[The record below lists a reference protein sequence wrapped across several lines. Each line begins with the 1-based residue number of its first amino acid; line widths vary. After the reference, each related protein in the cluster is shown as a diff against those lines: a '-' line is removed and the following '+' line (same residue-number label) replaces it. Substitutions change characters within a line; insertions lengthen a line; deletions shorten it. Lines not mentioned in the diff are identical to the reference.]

1 MYMSETTKIVTETV
15 SIYESNPSLVVN
27 VPPILKIKDYVT
39 AHGYGVTATFDF
51 TGIPAEHHNDMLMLI
66 RVVGYHLARPAI
78 KEQKPIKE
86 PKPISPIKKLLHI
99 LLPRRYD
106 F

>member
-15 SIYESNPSLVVN
+15 SIYDSNPSLITN

-66 RVVGYHLARPAI
+66 RIGGYHLARPAI
-78 KEQKPIKE
+78 NRPAIKE
-86 PKPISPIKKLLHI
+86 PKPISPIKRLLHL
-99 LLPRRYD
+99 LLPIRYD

>member
-15 SIYESNPSLVVN
+15 SIYDSNPSLITN
-27 VPPILKIKDYVT
+27 VPPILKITDYVT

-66 RVVGYHLARPAI
+66 RIGGYHLARPAI
-78 KEQKPIKE
+78 NRPAIKE
-86 PKPISPIKKLLHI
+86 PKPISPIKRLLHL
-99 LLPRRYD
+99 LLPIRYEL
-106 F
+106 